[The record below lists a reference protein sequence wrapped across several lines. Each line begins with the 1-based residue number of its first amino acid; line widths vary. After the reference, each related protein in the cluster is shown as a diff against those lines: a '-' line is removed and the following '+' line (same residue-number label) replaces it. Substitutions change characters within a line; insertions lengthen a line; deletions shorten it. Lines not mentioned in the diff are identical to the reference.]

1 MQAEKDFEMGGY
13 HGFVI
18 RRSTAVDIS
27 VFDHR
32 REWIY
37 CPLGPLH
44 SHNVKMGQQ
53 QKGALL
59 TVTLQAGDDVAT
71 PGRRFVDLGGDSLF
85 FQNNFEVLA
94 TLGLVSWRI
103 AGIYL
108 DQCGEKLC
116 TLTPSPEVERP
127 HRHTS
132 PHTA

>member
-1 MQAEKDFEMGGY
+1 MQAEKDFEIGGY
-13 HGFVI
+13 HGLVI

-85 FQNNFEVLA
+85 FQNNFEGLGS
-94 TLGLVSWRI
+94 LGLVSWRI

-108 DQCGEKLC
+108 YQCREYLCNLTLFAEGEGTDC
-116 TLTPSPEVERP
+116 HNSQQ
-127 HRHTS
+127 S
-132 PHTA
+132 

>member
-1 MQAEKDFEMGGY
+1 MQAEKDFEIGGY
-13 HGFVI
+13 HGLVI

-53 QKGALL
+53 QQGTLL
-59 TVTLQAGDDVAT
+59 TVTLQASDDVAT
-71 PGRRFVDLGGDSLF
+71 PRRRFVDLRRDFLF
-85 FQNNFEVLA
+85 LQNSFEVLGS
-94 TLGLVSWRI
+94 LSLISRWV

-108 DQCGEKLC
+108 YQ
-116 TLTPSPEVERP
+116 
-127 HRHTS
+127 
-132 PHTA
+132 